1 MPRLFFALAV
11 LLVAT
16 GSARAQ
22 TATIPADDQVVVAQ
36 IEAQLTAQG
45 LAPDIDAATAEQ
57 VGIAAAGLV
66 NESRGPVEL
75 ANLMR
80 VAVSARPDAVEAIL
94 ADATGAAAE
103 QGFSSQT
110 IGGMVAA
117 AMTALRAQGVAF
129 DRQRLLEI
137 VAAATGMSFDAV
149 GTAVSDAGESE
160 EFFENDINQENPN
173 QDASPD

>member
-1 MPRLFFALAV
+1 MPRFFLALAI

-16 GSARAQ
+16 GSTRAQ
-22 TATIPADDQVVVAQ
+22 TGTIPDDQAVVEQ

-45 LAPDIDAATAEQ
+45 LTSDLDTATAEQ